1 MSKKTNVTQRE
12 IDFPETAVFVSK
24 TDTQGVITYAN
35 DSFVEVSGYSRDE
48 LVGQNHNI
56 VRHPDMPKW
65 LFADMWKTINGGH
78 PWRGYIK
85 NQAKNGDHLWVR
97 ATVSPIFNSGK
108 VVGFISLRKK
118 PSKVEVAA
126 ASKLYAAN
134 HAPIIPFSI
143 ARWFGKLTLQK
154 KLQVL
159 LQPVL
164 LLVVGVATLYVSDHV
179 KTRLVDSTQ
188 VRANAVADSVI
199 DGANMLMVTGQI
211 SQPETRQLLPQKISS
226 SGNIVSL
233 HLIRGK
239 AVSDQFG
246 PGLPEEQAHDG
257 IHNQVMESK
266 KPYYELT
273 HRDGKSIY
281 RVVTPYLFT
290 RNFHGT
296 DCLTCHVSTD
306 GEVAGVSDIEID
318 MTSDFKD
325 HQQFLMIINAGQII
339 FQVVLFFFIGWVV
352 KKFVTRRVTEIQSHL
367 ADLVNGDMAGLV
379 DISGRDEMGEI
390 LCAVQSSKIL
400 LGSVVDQITSVSRE
414 IEKRAE
420 HMSDSMSRVEKGSQA
435 QSDSAGNMAASIKEL
450 TVSIDRVATTAG
462 EVRQISENSNTL
474 ASDGGKVVQH
484 VVSDME
490 KINTAVM
497 AAAKTIEELGLK
509 SEQIQDIVKS
519 IKEIADQ
526 TNLLALNAAI
536 EAARA
541 GEQGRGFA
549 VVADEVRKLAE
560 KTSRS
565 TQEISTVT
573 QMITGS
579 TTEAV
584 AEMVAAVEMV
594 KNGSILAQ
602 QAGSAIIEIN
612 GGALR
617 VLNGVEGISESIQA
631 QSLVGR
637 QIAQNVETVAQMSEE
652 NTSSVREAAD
662 SVRKLEKMSQSL
674 EESVTH
680 FKV

>member
-12 IDFPETAVFVSK
+12 VDYPESAVFVSK
-24 TDTQGVITYAN
+24 TDTQGVITYVN
-35 DSFVEVSGYSRDE
+35 DSFVEISGYSREE
-48 LVGQNHNI
+48 LIGQNHNV

-65 LFADMWKTINGGH
+65 AFADLWATVKSGH
-78 PWRGYIK
+78 PWRGFVK
-85 NQAKNGDHLWVR
+85 NRCKNGDHYWVR
-97 ATVSPIFNSGK
+97 ANVSPILNNGT
-108 VVGFISLRKK
+108 VVGYISLRKK
-118 PSKVEVAA
+118 PSKAEVAA
-126 ASKLYAAN
+126 VSKLYADN
-134 HAPIIPFSI
+134 KPPSKSFSI
-143 ARWFGKLTLQK
+143 ATWFGKLTLQK

-164 LLVVGVATLYVSDHV
+164 LIVSVAGTFYISDHV
-179 KTRLVDSTQ
+179 KTRLIDSTQ
-188 VRANAVADSVI
+188 VRANAVADGVI

-211 SQPETRQLLPQKISS
+211 SQPDTRQLLLQKLSS

-246 PGLPEEQAHDG
+246 PGLPEEQAHDD
-257 IHNQVMESK
+257 IHNQVIANK
-266 KPYYELT
+266 KPFYQLS

-296 DCLTCHVSTD
+296 DCLTCHVSTE

-325 HQQFLMIINAGQII
+325 HQQFLMIINAGQLI

-352 KKFVTRRVTEIQSHL
+352 RYFVTRRVAEIRSHL
-367 ADLVNGDMAGLV
+367 ADLVNGDMTGQV
-379 DISGRDEMGEI
+379 DINGRDEMGEI

-400 LGSVVDQITSVSRE
+400 LGSVVDQITSVSQE
-414 IEKRAE
+414 IDKRAK
-420 HMSDSMSRVEKGSQA
+420 HMSSSMSQVEKGSQA
-435 QSDSAGNMAASIKEL
+435 QSDSAGNMAASVREL
-450 TVSIDRVATTAG
+450 TLSIDRVAKNAG
-462 EVRQISENSNTL
+462 EVRQVSENSNKL
-474 ASDGGKVVQH
+474 ASDGGEVVQH
-484 VVSDME
+484 VVDDME
-490 KINTAVM
+490 KINQAVM
-497 AAAKTIEELGLK
+497 VAAKTIEELGLK
-509 SEQIQDIVKS
+509 SEQIQHIVKS

-565 TQEISTVT
+565 TQEISAVT
-573 QMITGS
+573 EIITSS

-594 KNGSILAQ
+594 KAGSLLAK
-602 QAGSAIIEIN
+602 QAGGAIVEIN

-631 QSLVGR
+631 QILVGR
-637 QIAQNVETVAQMSEE
+637 QIAQNVETVAKMSEE
-652 NTSSVREAAD
+652 NTTSVREAAD
-662 SVRKLEKMSQSL
+662 SVKKLEYMSQSL
-674 EESVTH
+674 GESVTH